1 MKRLSSLSFL
11 DISWSAVLGWFVITL
26 ALDVLVVDIE
36 CLGDLVAESG
46 LVVDTIVLLELLS
59 LVMTIWTLTGS
70 RAQCCPSLVTC
81 R

>member
-11 DISWSAVLGWFVITL
+11 DISWSAVLGRFVITL

-46 LVVDTIVLLELLS
+46 LVVDTFVLLELQL
-59 LVMTIWTLTGS
+59 
-70 RAQCCPSLVTC
+70 
-81 R
+81 